1 MPRLSRDVRNQAIGM
16 IAAGMSVNAVAG
28 RLNVHRNTVG
38 RLLGRYRR
46 TGIVADAQHPG
57 RPRVTTPAQDRY
69 IVNVHLRFFFI
80 AFKSNIFKIII
91 TKKFKS
97 I

>member
-69 IVNVHLRFFFI
+69 IVNVHLRFFFS
-80 AFKSNIFKIII
+80 FHSNQIFLRQ
-91 TKKFKS
+91 S
-97 I
+97 

>member
-57 RPRVTTPAQDRY
+57 RPRVTTPSGPLHRKRPSQ
-69 IVNVHLRFFFI
+69 FFFHFI
-80 AFKSNIFKIII
+80 DEVLV
-91 TKKFKS
+91 
-97 I
+97 